1 MIVTRDINRNAATPS
16 CSSTGVGPTCAQLAE
31 RRRRLLAR
39 HDHRRDRA
47 RHHGAT
53 LIRMVLAV
61 TFETSPDQRLPL
73 QYP

>member
-1 MIVTRDINRNAATPS
+1 MIITRDSNRNAATS
-16 CSSTGVGPTCAQLAE
+16 RRSSTGVGPTCAQLAE
-31 RRRRLLAR
+31 RRRRLLDR
-39 HDHRRDRA
+39 HEHDCDRA

-73 QYP
+73 QSP